1 MNEHLYICPRCKH
14 ATTRK
19 TSEVVPVACKL
30 CGCLMDHIKTRKAKM
45 ENQKMTQSHKKT
57 ISEDQVIAFL
67 TYLASFH
74 ADSNLKVKMSD
85 IVCMAQTAFYLDLHA
100 LQEAFLKLPKHRVI
114 TVRGQARVIDISK
127 DSK

>member
-1 MNEHLYICPRCKH
+1 MRLFNGPYQNEKS
-14 ATTRK
+14 K
-19 TSEVVPVACKL
+19 NGES
-30 CGCLMDHIKTRKAKM
+30 
-45 ENQKMTQSHKKT
+45 KMTQSNKKT
-57 ISEDQVIAFL
+57 ISEAQVIAFL

-74 ADSNLKVKMSD
+74 ADNNLKVSMSD